1 MKPYQAVGWSMINA
15 SAITALVTTTN
26 IVHGLRP
33 KNSSVPSIN
42 FFELPGTRRWIESQP
57 YTINCRANTA
67 GLSQDIQREVVKLFN
82 GSAQTGVYGTQN
94 GFDFSRASAGETM
107 GLLSEPGDEIFNSPV
122 VVTIVYP
129 SSTVS

>member
-1 MKPYQAVGWSMINA
+1 MKPYEAIGWTLINA

-33 KNSSVPSIN
+33 KDSSVPSIN
-42 FFELPGTRRWIESQP
+42 YFELPGRRRWIESQP
-57 YTINCRANTA
+57 YTINCRADTP
-67 GLSQDIQREVVKLFN
+67 GMSQDIQREVVALFN
-82 GSAQTGVYGTQN
+82 GSAQTGVTGTQN
-94 GFDFSRASAGETM
+94 GFDFSRASAEEPM
-107 GLLSEPGDEIFNSPV
+107 GLLPEPGDEIFNSPV

>member
-1 MKPYQAVGWSMINA
+1 MKPYQAIGWTLINA
-15 SAITALVTTTN
+15 SAVTALVTTTN

-33 KNSSVPSIN
+33 KNSSAPSIN
-42 FFELPGTRRWIESQP
+42 YFELPGKRHWIESQP
-57 YTINCRANTA
+57 YTINCRANTPA
-67 GLSQDIQREVVKLFN
+67 LSQDIQREVTNVFN
-82 GSAQTGVYGTQN
+82 GTTQTGVYGTQN